1 MLSPT
6 PYNLDHLCLADII
19 VRVKGDR
26 FFSNQDTKGYGI
38 IVNKNGWIL
47 TCYHIVSD
55 TEQIIA
61 VTISGKELLMEIFHF
76 DEMFDLVIL
85 RPIEETGS
93 FNFVNFEASLK
104 LIKLPCR
111 SFLLDDSFVTFEGRI
126 REKHA
131 LPPSLRTVIEI
142 HNDNSANFAN
152 FGGPIITPD
161 LDNFLGIV
169 TDPPVVKEKLFS
181 NNCSNNII
189 FGIVAD
195 DINIYLRYVNKKRQE
210 EKDQFRQLSKLEVKV
225 ILILQFRANSMQY
238 AVDSRDPASACYKI
252 LEQVANDM
260 TKLLQSEHAKIVE
273 EVILLA
279 KKLAPGSVIFEAR
292 LCITLKSARQ
302 KYEAIRQLCQTLHI
316 RFSDKINP
324 DILSVID
331 VSSLRVFEDWKW
343 FLEWNTALIVNKS
356 SFRLMTIDSFL
367 IDLLH
372 THNLFTEEEY
382 VVLSIELLSQK
393 RTNKFIDIIGTRYPS
408 DIDFI
413 VAVLQQQEQGSI
425 ADYFKV
431 LKEKAMKMAEPYE
444 NVKQRSTEDNSSNTQ
459 VSTVAYLNVFI
470 QIYIS
475 LLIITFSVWWKKNL
489 LHLNLK

>member
-1 MLSPT
+1 M

-19 VRVKGDR
+19 VRIKRDR

-61 VTISGKELLMEIFHF
+61 ITNSGQELLMEIFDF

-85 RPIEETGS
+85 RPIDETGS
-93 FNFVNFEASLK
+93 FKFVNFEASLK

-111 SFLLDDSFVTFEGRI
+111 SFLLDNNFVTFEGRI

-131 LPPSLRTVIEI
+131 LPLTPLRTVIEI
-142 HNDNSANFAN
+142 HNDNSAHFAN
-152 FGGPIITPD
+152 FGGPIIIPD
-161 LDNFLGIV
+161 LDNFFGIV
-169 TDPPVVKEKLFS
+169 TDPPVVKEKLYS
-181 NNCSNNII
+181 NNCSHNII
-189 FGIVAD
+189 FGIGAD
-195 DINIYLRYVNKKRQE
+195 AINIYLSYVNKKRQE

-225 ILILQFRANSMQY
+225 ILILQFKANSMQY
-238 AVDSRDPASACYKI
+238 ADDSRDPASTCHKI

-260 TKLLQSEHAKIVE
+260 TKLLQSEHAKIVDK
-273 EVILLA
+273 VILLA
-279 KKLAPGSVIFEAR
+279 KKLAPGSVIFEVR
-292 LCITLKSARQ
+292 FCITLKSARQ
-302 KYEAIRQLCQTLHI
+302 KCEAIRQLCQTLHI

-324 DILSVID
+324 DILNVID

-367 IDLLH
+367 IDLLR

-382 VVLSIELLSQK
+382 VVLSTELLSQK
-393 RTNKFIDIIGTRYPS
+393 RTNKFLDIIGTRHPS

-413 VAVLQQQEQGSI
+413 VAVLQQQEQCSI

-475 LLIITFSVWWKKNL
+475 LPIITLSVLWKKNL